1 MNDTNTSIFSKAI
14 VNKYRI
20 LIINYHLTNYQLS
33 LGAPAA
39 GLCTAIFFC
48 GRPDKK
54 GISVP
59 IPCASGRGVFV
70 FMMLVLKKVFI
81 YCNQLTEGDRAVAI
95 GFLPLHAPGERIQIA
110 VTSQTR
116 ASDWLL

>member
-39 GLCTAIFFC
+39 GLCPSEGIHPGGHCNLFLRAA
-48 GRPDKK
+48 RQKK
-54 GISVP
+54 DFRS
-59 IPCASGRGVFV
+59 
-70 FMMLVLKKVFI
+70 
-81 YCNQLTEGDRAVAI
+81 Y
-95 GFLPLHAPGERIQIA
+95 PLRFGQGSIRFYDACFEE
-110 VTSQTR
+110 SFY
-116 ASDWLL
+116 LLQPVN